1 MDLNNLI
8 LILILIAVNI
18 LFYKHFLVILN
29 KYNPSLLIDD
39 QLKKPQ
45 AFHTSP
51 TSVIGGMGIFF
62 LYSLFIFIFYYLKM
76 SPFLSI
82 YHFVHYFFF

>member
-8 LILILIAVNI
+8 IILVLIGVNT

-51 TSVIGGMGIFF
+51 TSIIGGMGIFF
-62 LYSLFIFIFYYLKM
+62 SLLINSFYALNFIIYLYNKSVWI
-76 SPFLSI
+76 
-82 YHFVHYFFF
+82 